1 MPNWCINTL
10 EVASNQRKELWT
22 FAMSAR
28 GEAGVLSLESLRP
41 VPPEVPRLEDEWLS
55 MEEYDW
61 RREHWG
67 TKALRAPRLV
77 NANDR
82 RLRYAFDTAWTP
94 PLAWIGHASQLFPDA
109 TFYLRYIDIV
119 IPFKGIAIAWRGDL
133 HELCHK
139 ACDEPNLNIPDI
151 FKWLNLD

>member
-10 EVASNQRKELWT
+10 EVASNQGKELRT

-41 VPPEVPRLEDEWLS
+41 VPPEIPRLDHDGLS
-55 MEEYDW
+55 HEERDW
-61 RREHWG
+61 RNEHWG
-67 TKALRAPRLV
+67 TRVLCKPRLV

-82 RLRYAFDTAWTP
+82 RLRYAFDTAWSP
-94 PLAWIGHASQLFPDA
+94 PLAWVRYVSQLFPHV
-109 TFYLRYIDIV
+109 TFYLRYIEIG

-133 HELCHK
+133 FELCHK

-151 FKWLNLD
+151 FKWLDLD